1 MINPDCL
8 IRINEL
14 TDEERSI
21 FLYRFVLKLSN
32 KETSKCL
39 NKPYNEIWET
49 ANIIGRVMEL
59 DRFFRKEI
67 FEEFGLEDML

>member
-39 NKPYNEIWET
+39 NKPYNEIL
-49 ANIIGRVMEL
+49 EL